1 MPAPRQP
8 ARSQAGDAA
17 SPATPIRRRKLYEDV
32 VARLEELIHSEE
44 FKAGEALPSERDLM
58 LQFGVGRPAIREA
71 LFALG
76 RMGLIEVANGERARV
91 SNPTPKTLIGELS
104 GAARLMLSKPEGVH
118 HFQEARTLFESALA
132 EEAARV
138 ATRADTLILERALQA
153 NQQAIGDLVRFQQ
166 TDVAFHLAVA
176 GIPRNPIYLA
186 LHEAIVEWLNEQ
198 RSVALRRFG
207 ADELAYAAHRKIYAA
222 IKENNPDAARD
233 AMRSHLR
240 EISENY
246 WKIHEGKP

>member
-1 MPAPRQP
+1 
-8 ARSQAGDAA
+8 
-17 SPATPIRRRKLYEDV
+17 
-32 VARLEELIHSEE
+32 
-44 FKAGEALPSERDLM
+44 
-58 LQFGVGRPAIREA
+58 
-71 LFALG
+71 
-76 RMGLIEVANGERARV
+76 MGLIEAANGERARV

-166 TDVAFHLAVA
+166 TDVAFHLTVA

-240 EISENY
+240 EISEHY
-246 WKIHEGKP
+246 WKIHEGKA